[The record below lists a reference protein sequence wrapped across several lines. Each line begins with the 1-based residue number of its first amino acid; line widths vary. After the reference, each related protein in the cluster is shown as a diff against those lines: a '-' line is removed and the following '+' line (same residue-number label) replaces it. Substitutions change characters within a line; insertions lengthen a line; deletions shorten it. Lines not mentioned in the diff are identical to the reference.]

1 MSDAGPDA
9 NCGPHSIGRLLAHI
23 HKRTR
28 RYMSEKL
35 EPYGIGGPTYG
46 FLFYLY
52 NQDGLTESDITHH
65 MLVDKATTTRAISKL
80 EALGYVER
88 QQDPDDRRAFKVFLT
103 PKAHKLK
110 PRLDQVRDEWVQFV
124 MGDFDRSERMLFLDL
139 LTRIEGR
146 LRTFDEGMGCEE

>member
-1 MSDAGPDA
+1 MSGDGQDAS
-9 NCGPHSIGRLLAHI
+9 CGPHSVGRLLAHI

-46 FLFYLY
+46 FLFHLY
-52 NQDGLTESDITHH
+52 NRDGITESDITHH

-80 EALGYVER
+80 ENLGYIER
-88 QQDPDDRRAFKVFLT
+88 QQDPDDRRAFKVLLT
-103 PKAHKLK
+103 PKARELK
-110 PRLDQVRDEWVQFV
+110 PHLDLVRDEWIQFV
-124 MGDFDRSERMLFLDL
+124 MGDFDRSERKLFLDL

-146 LRTFDEGMGCEE
+146 LRAFDEGTECEE